1 MMDIRMG
8 GVVLVH
14 EPKTKVD
21 LTKIIDTSSFI
32 FDDAFDA
39 NETNEGIYSRTGKI
53 MRGEKRSVW

>member
-1 MMDIRMG
+1 MDIRVG

-21 LTKIIDTSSFI
+21 LTKIIDTSSFM

-39 NETNEGIYSRTGKI
+39 YETNEGIYSRTG
-53 MRGEKRSVW
+53 G